1 MNIHGF
7 TKTTLLDYP
16 SKTAATIFTGNCN
29 LRCPYCHNHE
39 LVLTPEVFP
48 KEDDDLILAFLK
60 KRFGIL
66 KGVCITGGEP
76 TLQPDLMQYI
86 KKIKDIGYLV
96 KLDTNG
102 FNPKVLSSLIEDRLI
117 DYSAVDIKAGHDN
130 YAKAVGL
137 KNVNLSPLEE
147 TISILSKNRIDYE
160 FRTTAVK
167 GIHTKDDFMDIA
179 KWLPGDCK
187 YFIQN
192 YKETDGIAGKVFE
205 SFDKEELEQFLG
217 IVKPHIPLSSL
228 RGVD

>member
-29 LRCPYCHNHE
+29 LRCPFCHNHE

-76 TLQPDLMQYI
+76 TLQPDLSQYI
-86 KKIKDIGYLV
+86 RKIKDIGYLV

-102 FNPKVLSSLIEDRLI
+102 FNPNVLSSLIKDRLI
-117 DYSAVDIKAGHDN
+117 DYCAVDIKAGHDN

-137 KNVNLSPLEE
+137 SNVNLAPLEK
-147 TISILSKNRIDYE
+147 TISILSKKEIDYE

-167 GIHTKDDFMDIA
+167 GINTEEDFKDIA
-179 KWLPGDCK
+179 KWLPSDCK
-187 YFIQN
+187 YFIQS
-192 YKETDGIAGKVFE
+192 YKETEGIGDQACSSFE
-205 SFDKEELEQFLG
+205 KEELDHFLD
-217 IVKPHIPLSSL
+217 IVKPHIPLCSL

>member
-16 SKTAATIFTGNCN
+16 GKTAATIFTGNCN

-39 LVLTPEVFP
+39 LVLTPEIFP

-76 TLQPDLMQYI
+76 TLQPDLAQYI
-86 KKIKDIGYLV
+86 KRIKDIGYLV

-102 FNPKVLSSLIEDRLI
+102 FNPKVLLSLIDDKLI
-117 DYSAVDIKAGHDN
+117 DYCAVDIKAGRDN
-130 YAKAVGL
+130 YAKATGL
-137 KNVNLSPLEE
+137 AKINLTPLLE

-160 FRTTAVK
+160 FRTTTVK
-167 GIHTKDDFMDIA
+167 GIHTDEDFLDIA
-179 KWLPGDCK
+179 AWLPGDCR
-187 YFIQN
+187 YFIQS
-192 YKETDGIAGKVFE
+192 YKETEGIGDKLCS
-205 SFDKEELEQFLG
+205 SFDKPELEHFLD
-217 IVKPHIPLSSL
+217 IVKPHIPLCSL